1 MVSKEIRDILDA
13 MRTAGVVAS
22 TVYQN
27 PSRANVDLSQ
37 SAEPMAVYFCT
48 TDGTFNVNTHV
59 MRESARVQL
68 AFIVRAADIS
78 VDGITND
85 GKLEG
90 IRPLIADFFARLRNE
105 RTLSTGDVTYRVL
118 YQYDDTNTTGYLLE
132 FTATEKQGDC
142 ISIIPT
148 PEP

>member
-13 MRTAGVVAS
+13 MQTAETVAS
-22 TVYQN
+22 VVYQN

-37 SAEPMAVYFCT
+37 AAEPMAVYFCT
-48 TDGTFNVNTHV
+48 TDGTFDVNTHV

-68 AFIVRAADIS
+68 AFIRRAADMS
-78 VDGITND
+78 VDGATND
-85 GKLEG
+85 DILQL
-90 IRPLIADFFARLRNE
+90 IRPLIADFFARLRSA
-105 RTLSTGDVTYRVL
+105 RTLHYGEVTYRVL
-118 YQYDDTNTTGYLLE
+118 YNYDDTNTTGYLLE

>member
-1 MVSKEIRDILDA
+1 
-13 MRTAGVVAS
+13 MRTAETVAS
-22 TVYQN
+22 VVYQN

-37 SAEPMAVYFCT
+37 AAEPMAVYFCT
-48 TDGTFNVNTHV
+48 TDGTFDVGSNT

-85 GKLEG
+85 GKLET
-90 IRPLIADFFARLRNE
+90 IRPLIADFFARLRNK
-105 RTLSTGDVTYRVL
+105 RTLTTGDVTYRVL

-142 ISIIPT
+142 ITLAPT
-148 PEP
+148 PDPDEDNH